1 MSYVT
6 TSHALAL
13 MVHAGESQCVS
24 VYNVPQVLCSSAP
37 LTVFY
42 LGFTEVLV
50 GLNSI
55 MSVCSCLVSILYQE
69 DRLYFLY
76 KISVMAF
83 QGGEFVALK
92 LSESWEHVGLLTR

>member
-1 MSYVT
+1 
-6 TSHALAL
+6 
-13 MVHAGESQCVS
+13 
-24 VYNVPQVLCSSAP
+24 
-37 LTVFY
+37 
-42 LGFTEVLV
+42 
-50 GLNSI
+50 